1 LVTQVLL
8 IEKLESNGRTASF
21 AARCHAGVLRIGDS
35 LPVAVDPTGDRHS
48 VNVRCVEIRLNARIM
63 VEELEE
69 NYGGLVV
76 LEGPD
81 ASRLSSDWT
90 LLSE

>member
-1 LVTQVLL
+1 LITQVLL
-8 IEKLESNGRTASF
+8 IEKLESNCRTASF

-35 LPVAVDPTGDRHS
+35 LPVAVDPAGDRHP
-48 VNVRCVEIRLNARIM
+48 VDVRCVEIRLAARIQ
-63 VEELEE
+63 VDELEE

-76 LEGPD
+76 LEGAD
-81 ASRLSSDWT
+81 ASSLSSDWA